1 MEEGYRNI
9 ALTKKVTI
17 LGHGK
22 YIIKINWDQGSWQ
35 LEGVDILQ
43 INKPIYC
50 GKMTN
55 KRDLKKSS

>member
-1 MEEGYRNI
+1 MDEGYRNI

-50 GKMTN
+50 G
-55 KRDLKKSS
+55 